1 MKPISYLL
9 SAIFCLLLSS
19 CASTKPNVD
28 LTITDGK
35 QVKHITGRIPA
46 PSNPLTFVLGIGSDA
61 IKYLFPAL

>member
-1 MKPISYLL
+1 MKPIL
-9 SAIFCLLLSS
+9 AVLLLAS
-19 CASTKPNVD
+19 CQSTKPNVD

-46 PSNPLTFVLGIGSDA
+46 PSNPISFALGIGSDA